1 MRMKAWSFSNF
12 CYSFQSLGCSIRALY
27 IVWVSSISVNHLA
40 CLFWVYNTSAW
51 FCSVVFKKTN
61 TLLLFPSVLMLQHFT
76 LTLLRNIQY
85 QCKNS
90 PVSKNDEIQSSHH
103 RATPPPLCW
112 LDVCS
117 QDVGRASSLRCCGL
131 ARLWVVTSCS
141 ILFLCRCASA
151 LRPPGLTL
159 HCSSNNCC
167 GTPNICKPPLLLT
180 QLPLCWAAV
189 CVCVCVFP
197 AQLVRL
203 CAAHTLMLVLFG
215 TSCVPLCP
223 RVHSTSLQRGLFNVA
238 ARLRELTN

>member
-1 MRMKAWSFSNF
+1 MLIISPVYFEFIIR
-12 CYSFQSLGCSIRALY
+12 QLGFAL
-27 IVWVSSISVNHLA
+27 
-40 CLFWVYNTSAW
+40 
-51 FCSVVFKKTN
+51 

-189 CVCVCVFP
+189 CVCVYFQHSLWGYVQHILWCWSY
-197 AQLVRL
+197 LVRVV
-203 CAAHTLMLVLFG
+203 CHCVRVCTARHCNGDFLML
-215 TSCVPLCP
+215 P
-223 RVHSTSLQRGLFNVA
+223 RDCES
-238 ARLRELTN
+238 